1 MTGGYQRMSGVID
14 VENQTVEG
22 NPAFVCRRSVCEV
35 HDTLDC
41 ECAIDNAPL
50 VEPLVVR
57 VIQDVAAWDAI
68 REEWDRLYA
77 ASPTASTPLDFVW
90 LRRWWQV
97 YASVYGAG
105 GLRIITLWRGSVLS
119 GALPL
124 YIAGADAGRVA
135 ARCLR
140 FVSTGE
146 EEFEEICPD
155 YLDLLHLPGED
166 TACAE
171 ATWLAIDAIEW
182 DTLEFLDL
190 PQSSPL
196 LRRLEFFP
204 RHRRARVATRGG
216 CPIANLD
223 GGFDRYLTQLSSK
236 TRMRAR
242 QEIRK
247 AEKSGVLFELATEAD
262 SEAYF
267 DDLIRLHQAR
277 WTAEGKPGCFSAP
290 RFTQFH
296 RGLLQAWTKGG
307 RLILA
312 RLSHQGK
319 ACVVLYGFVTCAK
332 FDLYQ
337 LGVGSIEGTNIRS
350 PGTLANLLLMEQ
362 LAGRGVNRYDFLRGN
377 SEFKKSLTTEHRDL
391 VCLQC
396 RRLTSRALLDQVMR
410 LLTRVFRK
418 MSRMVR
424 QGWTSSRGAGRAGV
438 D

>member
-1 MTGGYQRMSGVID
+1 MWK
-14 VENQTVEG
+14 NQTKEG
-22 NPAFVCRRSVCEV
+22 NSSFVFQQSACQVNN
-35 HDTLDC
+35 TLDC
-41 ECAIDNAPL
+41 KYTVDNAQL
-50 VEPLVVR
+50 IEPLVVR
-57 VIQDVAAWDAI
+57 VIQDVAAWDAVH
-68 REEWDRLYA
+68 EEWDRLYA

-90 LRRWWQV
+90 LRSWWRV

-124 YIAGADAGRVA
+124 YIAGAGRVA

-146 EEFEEICPD
+146 AEYEEICPD
-155 YLDLLHLPGED
+155 YLDLLHLPGEE

-171 ATWLAIDAIEW
+171 ATWLAIDGIKW
-182 DTLEFLDL
+182 DTLELLDL
-190 PQSSPL
+190 PQNSPL
-196 LRRLEFFP
+196 VRGLEFFP
-204 RHRRARVATRGG
+204 RRRRTRITTRGG

-223 GGFDRYLTQLSSK
+223 GGFDKYLTQLSSK

-262 SEAYF
+262 SDAYF

-277 WTAEGKPGCFSAP
+277 WMTEGKPGCFSAP
-290 RFTQFH
+290 RFTEFH
-296 RGLLQAWTKGG
+296 RSLLPAWTKSR

-319 ACVVLYGFVTCAK
+319 AYVVLYGFVTGAK

-337 LGVGSIEGTNIRS
+337 LGVASIEGTNIHS
-350 PGTLANLLLMEQ
+350 PGTLANLLLMAQ

-396 RRLTSRALLDQVMR
+396 RRLTSRALLDQATR
-410 LLTRVFRK
+410 LLTRLFRK
-418 MSRMVR
+418 ISRAVR
-424 QGWTSSRGAGRAGV
+424 QGLTRA
-438 D
+438 